1 MSSLIDANFGI
12 KPTMAAMTKNALAR
26 MRRALSST
34 APSITPEFKPKTGK
48 ESPSPYLNPSA
59 AAFIPGLKR
68 KDSEATLVGE
78 GEVEYQKTWGSTST
92 LVSESG
98 SPTPSSSSIKPSGE
112 WDSSTATLPEDFP
125 VPNETAKKYSHPLSY
140 VQT

>member
-1 MSSLIDANFGI
+1 MSCLIDASFGI
-12 KPTMAAMTKNALAR
+12 KPTMAAMTKNALER
-26 MRRALSST
+26 MRHALNST
-34 APSITPEFKPKTGK
+34 VPSLTPEFKPKTGK

-78 GEVEYQKTWGSTST
+78 QEEEYQKTWGSTST

-98 SPTPSSSSIKPSGE
+98 TPTPSSSIKASGE
-112 WDSSTATLPEDFP
+112 WDSSTATLPEDCP

-140 VQT
+140 VHT